1 MALLLHEFI
10 RFSQASQ
17 DIQPPF
23 LETFRE
29 HMRLVWQDRRTYR
42 CIRNVQTRSTH
53 HPQLVKIQS

>member
-1 MALLLHEFI
+1 MVLLPHEFI
-10 RFSQASQ
+10 RFSRASQ
-17 DIQPPF
+17 NMQPLF